1 VPEARRTRNGKKQIP
16 FGNDR
21 KKGKSKSKSK
31 GKGKSSGNGNG
42 KGQNAGI
49 SPLRRQKAP
58 PPVEM
63 TDGWLF

>member
-21 KKGKSKSKSK
+21 KKGKSN
-31 GKGKSSGNGNG
+31 GNGNG
-42 KGQNAGI
+42 QSKGQNAGI

>member
-21 KKGKSKSKSK
+21 KKGKSKS
-31 GKGKSSGNGNG
+31 NGNG
-42 KGQNAGI
+42 QSKGQNAGI